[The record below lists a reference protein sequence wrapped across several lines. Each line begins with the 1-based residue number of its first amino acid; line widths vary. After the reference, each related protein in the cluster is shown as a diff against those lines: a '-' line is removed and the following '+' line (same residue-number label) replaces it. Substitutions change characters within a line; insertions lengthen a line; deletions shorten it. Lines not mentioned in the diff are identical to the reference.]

1 MSSRPMALPS
11 LSGLALRAHAP
22 AHTGVGGEGRKR
34 TREDVCATLRAQFA
48 AVQKTLSDES
58 GPKENIV
65 SALTNAL
72 NGATNLLWD
81 SDSDWDYEFNV
92 CVLDVVMEYLGVVV
106 DAAKGFSST
115 NSEEK
120 TMSYEALKLLASVA
134 LHGNRAQVE
143 RLDTAGCVTLGIRA
157 LRQRAASEDFPLEE
171 TVHILASVARETTQW
186 LEDMTNGIDV
196 LWELLK
202 DEDMSFGVRT
212 DAIRILESIVEAGDE
227 YNGKFRVYEH
237 DNLEMWKLYTEV
249 LDDTK
254 RQAWFLEPTEPN
266 GCNAVAD
273 ILADPSKM
281 RALLEAHPN
290 VYDAIVRMREDAK
303 SCWPFF
309 EDQKKAAIDAMLGSR
324 GYQTA
329 AALSSHAPSLVAAIA
344 LAKTLRG
351 EAEAAINDYLA
362 LIASPQLTL
371 YTDDELIR
379 KIETEQ
385 AKLKSMQAA
394 GSSVQSGAR
403 QQLEDQVRA
412 MNAELDRRREAARDL
427 VAATVE
433 QAAQRGELATLRKSI
448 GECHDFLERVSV
460 NEDQKWSKP
469 DLVTIASDVHR
480 AVEGVYK
487 GYERVKDIPLLLHRL
502 DMAHGPF
509 RNDDSD
515 PLGGVPKQ
523 LQELRQ
529 ALQETERRVAE
540 GPYTLHDMNQAAR
553 MQPRNTA

>member
-1 MSSRPMALPS
+1 MALPS
-11 LSGLALRAHAP
+11 LSRLALRAHAP
-22 AHTGVGGEGRKR
+22 APAHTGVGEETRKR
-34 TREDVCATLRAQFA
+34 TREDVCAALRAQFA
-48 AVQKTLSDES
+48 AVTWPEAQE
-58 GPKENIV
+58 ENIV

-72 NGATNLLWD
+72 NGATNLLSD
-81 SDSDWDYEFNV
+81 SDSDLDEKLSV
-92 CVLDVVMEYLGVVV
+92 CALDVVMDYLGVVV

-120 TMSYEALKLLASVA
+120 TVSYEALKLLSSVA
-134 LHGNRAQVE
+134 THCNRAE
-143 RLDTAGCVTLGIRA
+143 ARRLETAGCVTLGIRA
-157 LRQRAASEDFPLEE
+157 LRQRTVSEAFPLEAVVSLL
-171 TVHILASVARETTQW
+171 TMVAADTHLW
-186 LEDMTNGIDV
+186 VEDMMNGIDV
-196 LWELLK
+196 LWELVK
-202 DEDMSFGVRT
+202 DEDMSFEVRT
-212 DAIRILESIVEAGDE
+212 HAIQILEWIVVAGDE

-237 DNLEMWKLYTEV
+237 GNLQMWKLYREV
-249 LDDTK
+249 LDDTE
-254 RQAWFLEPTEPN
+254 RPVSPTGPN
-266 GCNAVAD
+266 GCNDLART
-273 ILADPSKM
+273 LADPYKM

-290 VYDAIVRMREDAK
+290 VYDAIVRMREDSK

-344 LAKTLRG
+344 LAKTLRD
-351 EAEAAINDYLA
+351 EADAAIKDYLA
-362 LIASPQLTL
+362 LIASLKLTL

-379 KIETEQ
+379 KIATEQ

-412 MNAELDRRREAARDL
+412 MNAELDRRREAVQDF
-427 VAATVE
+427 VAATVV
-433 QAAQRGELATLRKSI
+433 QAAKRGELATLRKSI

-469 DLVTIASDVHR
+469 DLVEIASGVHT

-502 DMAHGPF
+502 DVAHGPF
-509 RNDDSD
+509 RNDDSY

-529 ALQETERRVAE
+529 ELQETERRVAE

-553 MQPRNTA
+553 MQPPNPA